1 MLGSGF
7 LVKAVVALVVGAVAT
22 GIGRDHLR
30 SVASQD
36 PARPAEVRSAGDSS
50 RVTGRRLRPPSV
62 KRLTLSASKH
72 LQRGSLGTV
81 RESPLTAQV
90 QLQKTST
97 GGDSAGSS
105 AQTAPTLQV
114 TSEVT
119 NVVSTVESLVSAPAS
134 ALPVQPPSLP
144 PVPLDVP
151 KPPAPLPLP

>member
-22 GIGRDHLR
+22 GIGRDQLR
-30 SVASQD
+30 SVAASQD
-36 PARPAEVRSAGDSS
+36 PARPAEVRSAGVSS
-50 RVTGRRLRPPSV
+50 RVTGRRLRPP
-62 KRLTLSASKH
+62 KRVRVSASKH
-72 LQRGSLGTV
+72 LQRWSIGTV
-81 RESPLTAQV
+81 RESPRTAQV

-119 NVVSTVESLVSAPAS
+119 NVVSTIESLVSAPAS